1 MHTAGLAMNMLADD
15 DDDDDDD
22 ENPTHGPSAEGL
34 REQLTM
40 FMTIAALLAGFAVGL
55 ATTVSS
61 EEIRAYARWELRTFL
76 GRNSTLCE
84 KYEPLGLIE
93 TDGGPTHGLR
103 TCNPDTG
110 CWDGYASWGTR
121 APDSPLVRDGLDQCS
136 ARAEGLFF
144 EDLVLAKEV
153 ITDQE
158 LGRNT
163 MIVIWVTMFVEML
176 GTVLFFSLL
185 RTSSEGGEVAIWHS
199 TFGAFLFVLYF
210 LPVLNFYNFLMLASR
225 VVKVKFVHCDDDF
238 TGACWVEETPMFNRL
253 ALAACLLVV
262 VVLALQ
268 TRLSWRLA
276 AKRAEAA
283 KQAVA
288 KRALTRARSSRFSP
302 GLLSRQA
309 SSLSKGAGEASSPL
323 PPASA
328 AAVRVAMLAEFETF
342 ALEKLQAAVA
352 VASKAAPSHGGGYG
366 DGYGGCYGGGG
377 LVDEGVRESL
387 SELRLRWTS
396 YCASAGYPYSAYR
409 TAPRGDH
416 EGACPGRGVCV
427 SATLARPP
435 PAPQLARRRSGAVRI
450 PGRGVRAHAPRLP
463 PRRRRV
469 RRGDARRRLPRAA
482 AAAR

>member
-15 DDDDDDD
+15 DNDDDDDDD

-34 REQLTM
+34 REQLTAG
-40 FMTIAALLAGFAVGL
+40 MTIAALLAGFAVGL

-61 EEIRAYARWELRTFL
+61 DEIRAYARWELRTFL

-103 TCNPDTG
+103 TCNPDSG
-110 CWDGYASWGTR
+110 CWDGYAAWGTR
-121 APDSPLVRDGLDQCS
+121 APDSPLVRHGLDQCS

-153 ITDQE
+153 TVDQD

-163 MIVIWVTMFVEML
+163 MIVIWVTMIVEML

-185 RTSSEGGEVAIWHS
+185 TQTSEGGDVAIWHS
-199 TFGAFLFVLYF
+199 TFGVFLHVLYF
-210 LPVLNFYNFLMLASR
+210 LPVFNFYNFLMLASR

-238 TGACWVEETPMFNRL
+238 TGACWVEETPTFNRL
-253 ALAACLLVV
+253 ALAACVLVV
-262 VVLALQ
+262 AVLALQ

-288 KRALTRARSSRFSP
+288 KRALTRARTSRFSP

-328 AAVRVAMLAEFETF
+328 AASARTEEECQRPCSRPDMATAMPGEAGAREASRLGEGGAEPESRSSPSLPSTSSRSSTSSGVPSAEPAEGDESVGLRGERGSTLPET
-342 ALEKLQAAVA
+342 
-352 VASKAAPSHGGGYG
+352 S
-366 DGYGGCYGGGG
+366 
-377 LVDEGVRESL
+377 
-387 SELRLRWTS
+387 
-396 YCASAGYPYSAYR
+396 
-409 TAPRGDH
+409 
-416 EGACPGRGVCV
+416 
-427 SATLARPP
+427 
-435 PAPQLARRRSGAVRI
+435 RSRQ
-450 PGRGVRAHAPRLP
+450 
-463 PRRRRV
+463 
-469 RRGDARRRLPRAA
+469 
-482 AAAR
+482 